1 MENLKHISK
10 FLSLVLRHKPETIG
24 IQLDSNGWVDV
35 TELLTKMNQ
44 HRHTLDVKTLWQVVG
59 TNDKRRFAF
68 SEDGSKIRASQG
80 HSVEV
85 DLALEAKEPPAI
97 LYHGTVSAVLHQIT
111 SEGLKKM
118 SRQHV
123 HLSKD
128 IETALKVGGRR
139 GKPVILKVRAQE
151 MVKDGH
157 LFYLSANGVWLCD
170 AVPPNYIE
178 MES

>member
-1 MENLKHISK
+1 MKDVKQISK

-24 IQLDSNGWVDV
+24 IKLDTNGWVDV
-35 TELLTKMNQ
+35 AELLAKMNQ
-44 HRHTLDVKTLWQVVG
+44 HHHRLDVNTLQHVVA
-59 TNDKRRFAF
+59 TNDKKRFAF
-68 SEDGSKIRASQG
+68 SEDGKRIRASQG
-80 HSVEV
+80 HSVNV
-85 DLALEAKEPPAI
+85 DLDLKAEAPPAI
-97 LYHGTVSAVLHQIT
+97 LYHGTIPAVLHLIK
-111 SEGLKKM
+111 SEGLKRM

-128 IETALKVGGRR
+128 VETALKVGGRR

-157 LFYLSANGVWLCD
+157 VFYLSANGVWLCD